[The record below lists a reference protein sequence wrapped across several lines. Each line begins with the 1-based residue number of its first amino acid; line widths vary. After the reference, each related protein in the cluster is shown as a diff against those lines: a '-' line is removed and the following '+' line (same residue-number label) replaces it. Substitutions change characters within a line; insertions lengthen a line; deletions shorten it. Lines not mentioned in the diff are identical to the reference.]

1 MTPRYLSVFTV
12 SFLSFSEYIGKTST
26 DKTQYNF
33 QKNCPFYIAALHT
46 IILVMRRRYLFTVDD
61 VLISIIFMTSLS
73 LYFALEYNKPLKT
86 TPAPSNKDKAKQNSN
101 TKFVKKNNLK
111 IDSIIDEYL
120 ESELDEANESMH
132 EETQQFLQSLIDDS
146 NGNSKIQQHI
156 EMTNKIKKVDYK
168 KLMLKLLRELSEE
181 ESQKLLQMG
190 GNFDLNNDD
199 DL

>member
-1 MTPRYLSVFTV
+1 
-12 SFLSFSEYIGKTST
+12 
-26 DKTQYNF
+26 
-33 QKNCPFYIAALHT
+33 
-46 IILVMRRRYLFTVDD
+46 VDD

-132 EETQQFLQSLIDDS
+132 EETQ
-146 NGNSKIQQHI
+146 
-156 EMTNKIKKVDYK
+156 
-168 KLMLKLLRELSEE
+168 
-181 ESQKLLQMG
+181 
-190 GNFDLNNDD
+190 
-199 DL
+199 